1 MADVQLNVVTSGSV
15 TWVTKREI
23 ENTFRDCY
31 RKFRI
36 RLPYRVDVHIVDT
49 EANVQTLLKEE
60 KLRMGVTTSGDEE
73 YICYHDAWR
82 GYPRI
87 ICCLERLAAL
97 SKQAKLGA
105 LRHEAAHS
113 ALHGS
118 LEYYIFKIPEECRH
132 TIAVKGLDASV
143 LEQVL
148 YFVSVA
154 VKDFEATRF
163 LVQRGF
169 IECQFAFALE
179 WIRPSEEDKATWKAA
194 QSNRRARFIYL
205 AALLKPVLFAHPL
218 LALPKSKKVPLEHQ
232 VLLARRVEEMLE
244 YLGTAERN
252 RFLQVANLMVEE
264 LSADTHKNVDI
275 ALQQAM
281 NLA

>member
-15 TWVTKREI
+15 TWIARREI
-23 ENTFRDCY
+23 ENAFRDCY
-31 RKFRI
+31 RRFKV

-49 EANVQTLLKEE
+49 EANVQAILKEE
-60 KLRMGVTTSGDEE
+60 KLRMGITTAGDEE

-87 ICCLERLAAL
+87 ICCLERLASL
-97 SKQAKLGA
+97 SKQAKLGV

-118 LEYYIFKIPEECRH
+118 IEYYIFKVPEECRH
-132 TIAVKGLDASV
+132 VAAVKGLDASV
-143 LEQVL
+143 LDQVV

-169 IECQFAFALE
+169 VECQFAFALE
-179 WIRPSEEDKATWKAA
+179 WVRLSEEDKAAWKVA
-194 QSNRRARFIYL
+194 QSNRRAKFIYL
-205 AALLKPVLFAHPL
+205 TALLKPVLFVHPL
-218 LALPKSKKVPLEHQ
+218 LALPRSKKVPLEQQ
-232 VLLARRVEEMLE
+232 VLLARRVEELLE
-244 YLGTAERN
+244 YLGVTERN

-264 LSADTHKNVDI
+264 LSADTHKNVDV

>member
-31 RKFRI
+31 RKFKI

-49 EANVQTLLKEE
+49 EANVQALLKEE
-60 KLRMGVTTSGDEE
+60 KLRMGITTSGDEE

-87 ICCLERLAAL
+87 VCCLERLAAL

-118 LEYYIFKIPEECRH
+118 LEYYIFKIPQECRQ
-132 TIAVKGLDASV
+132 IAAVKGLDASV

-148 YFVSVA
+148 YFISVA

-163 LVQRGF
+163 LIQRGF

-179 WIRPSEEDKATWKAA
+179 WIHATEQDKAAWKMA
-194 QSNRRARFIYL
+194 QGNRRAKFVYL
-205 AALLKPVLFAHPL
+205 TALLKPVLFAHPL

-232 VLLARRVEEMLE
+232 VLLARRVEEILE

-252 RFLQVANLMVEE
+252 RFLQVANLVVEE
-264 LSADTHKNVDI
+264 LSADTHRNVDI

-281 NLA
+281 DLA